1 MDHKYHLPLS
11 LKALFLDLKIH
22 PPPPTGGGGSPQVQQ
37 LGKDVVVK
45 SLGLRALTL
54 LVGFLAGDPEVWLLS
69 RQV

>member
-1 MDHKYHLPLS
+1 M
-11 LKALFLDLKIH
+11 DLKIH
-22 PPPPTGGGGSPQVQQ
+22 PLPPPPHWREGSPQVQQ